1 MLETEREEEGREK
14 RKTKRGPFAHE
25 YAALTTRDN
34 YGSIQLTLIT
44 IAEAASHDQ
53 LYPFRPEKKKYIM
66 RYILKNVYH
75 IRDVAKHA
83 FHVLYT
89 RKKKRY
95 VQTFNV
101 HGMKQFTVRMYNL

>member
-34 YGSIQLTLIT
+34 YGAIELTLIT

-53 LYPFRPEKKKYIM
+53 RILFFLTSRKKYIM
-66 RYILKNVYH
+66 KYFKNVYH
-75 IRDVAKHA
+75 IRDVHQARVSHIICEKTLRA
-83 FHVLYT
+83 
-89 RKKKRY
+89 
-95 VQTFNV
+95 NV
-101 HGMKQFTVRMYNL
+101 

>member
-53 LYPFRPEKKKYIM
+53 LILFFPTPRKKYIM
-66 RYILKNVYH
+66 KYFKNVYH

-83 FHVLYT
+83 LHIICEKTLHA
-89 RKKKRY
+89 
-95 VQTFNV
+95 NV
-101 HGMKQFTVRMYNL
+101 